1 MKRMPLLLVGALA
14 LASAASLH
22 AQSTQQQ
29 PAPVPPPPGMDEP
42 GVKPAAPTTAA
53 ASAQPK
59 PAPGEARDAH
69 GAPPPTVTVRQQD
82 NGDTVEEYRSGG
94 RIYMVRIIPKHGVPQ
109 TFMDTRGDG
118 KLTPD
123 PKQGPVS
130 PVYYTIYQWGKP
142 AKTAEQQ
149 KEEGGG

>member
-1 MKRMPLLLVGALA
+1 MKRMPLMLAGALA

-22 AQSTQQQ
+22 AQSTEPQ

-42 GVKPAAPTTAA
+42 GVKPAEPATVAAPA
-53 ASAQPK
+53 K
-59 PAPGEARDAH
+59 PAPRDAR
-69 GAPPPTVTVRQQD
+69 GQPAPTVNVRTQD
-82 NGDTVEEYRSGG
+82 NGDTVEEYRAGG
-94 RIYMVRIIPKHGVPQ
+94 RIYMIRIIPKHGIPQ

-142 AKTAEQQ
+142 SKTVEQQ
-149 KEEGGG
+149 ESGG

>member
-1 MKRMPLLLVGALA
+1 MKRMPLMLAGALA

-22 AQSTQQQ
+22 AQSAEPQ

-42 GVKPAAPTTAA
+42 GVKPAAPATAA
-53 ASAQPK
+53 APAAE
-59 PAPGEARDAH
+59 PAPRDAR
-69 GAPPPTVTVRQQD
+69 GQPAPTVSVRRQD
-82 NGDTVEEYRSGG
+82 NGDTVEEYRAGG
-94 RIYMVRIIPKHGVPQ
+94 RIYMIRIIPKHGVPQ

-142 AKTAEQQ
+142 AKTVEQQ
-149 KEEGGG
+149 QEGGGG